1 MPLLK
6 TVFPNVLSFKMKS
19 FFAENSNQM
28 IAERRKIIEGNS
40 LNKSENLFEAFFDE
54 INQNAQIDQNL
65 KEEEKKIFLNYAKGI
80 L

>member
-1 MPLLK
+1 
-6 TVFPNVLSFKMKS
+6 
-19 FFAENSNQM
+19 M

-54 INQNAQIDQNL
+54 INQTAQIDQNL